1 MAKKRMFSMDVIDTD
16 RFMEMPSSAQNLY
29 FHLGMHGD
37 DDGFIASPKRIMRAI
52 GSAEDDLKLLITKG
66 FIIPFESGVVVITDW
81 RANNN
86 LRNDRYHETRCLAEK
101 KLLSV
106 DETTGKYAL
115 LVSPLATYG
124 CAIGIPSD
132 NQSDTNG
139 LPSIAKHS
147 ITEQSITDS
156 EYISVKPQRAK
167 RVASTKHKFGEYKN
181 VLLTDEEF
189 EKLKVEFADYT
200 ERIERLSAYVAST
213 GKSYKSHYAT
223 IRNWAR
229 KETPTVAHRQ
239 RDGFIYDYSD
249 TEGSL

>member
-115 LVSPLATYG
+115 SVSPLATYG

-132 NQSDTNG
+132 NQSDTG
-139 LPSIAKHS
+139 GFPSIAKHS
-147 ITEQSITDS
+147 ITEQNITES
-156 EYISVKPQRAK
+156 EYISGKPQRTKKFVPPTLEEVKAYATERGSDVDPERFYDYFTAGDWK
-167 RVASTKHKFGEYKN
+167 DSRGNPVRSWKQKFLTWERAQPKASPRVA
-181 VLLTDEEF
+181 
-189 EKLKVEFADYT
+189 
-200 ERIERLSAYVAST
+200 
-213 GKSYKSHYAT
+213 
-223 IRNWAR
+223 
-229 KETPTVAHRQ
+229 TVCE
-239 RDGFIYDYSD
+239 DDFIP
-249 TEGSL
+249 LI